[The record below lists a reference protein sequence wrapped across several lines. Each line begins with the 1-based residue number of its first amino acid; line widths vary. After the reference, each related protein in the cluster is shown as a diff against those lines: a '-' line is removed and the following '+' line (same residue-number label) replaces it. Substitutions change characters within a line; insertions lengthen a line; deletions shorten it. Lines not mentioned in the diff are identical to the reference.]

1 MPLTN
6 EEKDGIRAILERMP
20 DNVLEVTRENAE
32 QLVSDL
38 EDLNSMF
45 PATKE
50 FLTARGLT
58 NVRQLD
64 KRGREELVAHLQN
77 VLRLA
82 RN

>member
-20 DNVLEVTRENAE
+20 DNVLEVIRENAE

-64 KRGREELVAHLQN
+64 KTGREELVAHLQN